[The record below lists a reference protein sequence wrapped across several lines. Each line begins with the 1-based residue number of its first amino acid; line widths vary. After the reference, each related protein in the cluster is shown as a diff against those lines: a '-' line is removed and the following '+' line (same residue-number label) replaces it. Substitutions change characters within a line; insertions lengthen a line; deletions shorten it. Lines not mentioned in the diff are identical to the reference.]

1 MGLSDGSSLV
11 QMCIVKV
18 AQNIDV
24 LERKVLNLPVSLL
37 KDLLPHLNIYYL
49 DRIEAAAATKG
60 VSTSVIWATIWR
72 DLDQTWRWRA
82 KSAPTPSNQDWKQ
95 RCLERLF
102 HLVMFTQ
109 VRRGGSYLSNLS
121 DSSILSMTV
130 KHVRVLSLHT
140 SIKNIRRLASG
151 DLQHILSTLEKGVTS
166 LRLLDANALFKHG
179 RKYVLFILHRL
190 LDHGSVREVVLRRN
204 PDSSFLSWLMSR
216 RRGPQ
221 GGLSVSTTPETSHA
235 DGHRSV
241 VDDGELEEP
250 AAKRLALD
258 VEENPEVLCS
268 EFLSFSSPADHC
280 PEGQIHSL
288 DFEVSKCEILTTVS
302 HILPT
307 WLCLHTLH
315 LHSDWLIH
323 EEEMSVLV
331 ESLRRLFLN
340 PGCSL
345 TDLSLSH
352 ICGHKHLISVLRACP
367 TLLNLS
373 LEICPPADRNT
384 QRQQPHS
391 TQNKE
396 LCLEK
401 LSVKSTGPVIV
412 KCFLPALT
420 WTPRLSSLH
429 MTGIRL
435 SPQFFHTL
443 TGSNPL
449 LKVLKLEDI
458 TLADYHQDILHF
470 LENSELEELSLK
482 DCRLLD
488 KCTVKEDFLVP
499 FVEALKGISSLQS
512 LMLAQNRLATSAIE
526 VAKLF
531 SGCSP
536 SKITTLDLSS
546 NFILPAEL
554 LEFAQ
559 LLETYRPVQRL
570 TLDLRFNPLDRDPEV
585 KGQALRKLI
594 PYCNILTDDW
604 DSRSTMADHISVM

>member
-1 MGLSDGSSLV
+1 MGVSDGSSLV

-18 AQNIDV
+18 AQSIDL

-49 DRIEAAAATKG
+49 DRIETAAATKG
-60 VSTSVIWATIWR
+60 ISTSVIWAKIWR
-72 DLDQTWRWRA
+72 DLDQTWRWRV
-82 KSAPTPSNQDWKQ
+82 KSAPLTQDWKQ

-102 HLVMFTQ
+102 HMVMFTQ

-130 KHVRVLSLHT
+130 KHVRVLSLNT
-140 SIKNIRRLASG
+140 STRNICRLASA
-151 DLQHILSTLEKGVTS
+151 DLRPILSSLEAGVTS

-204 PDSSFLSWLMSR
+204 PDSSFLRWLMSR
-216 RRGPQ
+216 HRGPQ
-221 GGLSVSTTPETSHA
+221 GSSGSRETPHA
-235 DGHRSV
+235 E
-241 VDDGELEEP
+241 DDGELEEP

-268 EFLSFSSPADHC
+268 EFSSFSSPADHC

-345 TDLSLSH
+345 TDLSISH
-352 ICGHKHLISVLRACP
+352 VCGHTHLISVLRACP
-367 TLLNLS
+367 TLRSLS
-373 LEICPPADRNT
+373 LEICPPADRNAR
-384 QRQQPHS
+384 RQQTHI
-391 TQNKE
+391 TQSKE

-401 LSVKSTGPVIV
+401 LSVKSTGPMTV

-420 WTPRLSSLH
+420 WAPKLSSLH
-429 MTGIRL
+429 LTGIHL
-435 SPQFFHTL
+435 SPRLFHTL
-443 TGSNPL
+443 AESNAL
-449 LKVLKLEDI
+449 LKVLNLEDVN
-458 TLADYHQDILHF
+458 LADYHQEILHF
-470 LENSELEELSLK
+470 LEYSVLEELSLK

-488 KCTVKEDFLVP
+488 KCTVKKDFLLP
-499 FVEALKGISSLQS
+499 FAEALKGVSSLQS
-512 LMLAQNRLATSAIE
+512 LTLAQNRLASGVIE
-526 VAKLF
+526 IANLF
-531 SGCSP
+531 SGCRP
-536 SKITTLDLSS
+536 SKITKLDLSS

-559 LLETYRPVQRL
+559 LLDTCRPAQRL